1 MPRADGRTPHDL
13 RPLRASVGELD
24 RADGSGRFAFGPV
37 AALAS
42 FTGPIEVRIREER
55 VERATLE
62 VVHRPLE
69 GVAGTP
75 SHALISALDGVFSP
89 LLALSAFPRAL
100 LQLVVQSLTPAYAPH
115 PAPLAEDRG
124 VSWPPAEFAEVS
136 KPAPL
141 GASTFA
147 ARAAAINAATLAAL
161 HAGSVGMRA
170 VPFAVALASVDG
182 ELLLDPSAD
191 EEAAASA
198 RFGFAWAFGT
208 GISSAAGAM
217 ELDGE
222 EDEAELVWA
231 EAEGEFSKDEV
242 SWPYRQKQL
251 THQFDAARN
260 LSRLAAAEVLAFA
273 KEQLDAFF
281 TR

>member
-55 VERATLE
+55 VDAATLE

-69 GVAGTP
+69 GIAGT
-75 SHALISALDGVFSP
+75 SSRALVSTLEGVFAP
-89 LLALSAFPRAL
+89 LLALQAFPRAL
-100 LQLVVQSLTPAYAPH
+100 LQLVVQSLAPGYAPH
-115 PAPLAEDRG
+115 PASLSDGRQ
-124 VSWPPAEFAEVS
+124 VSWPPAEFTEAGAA
-136 KPAPL
+136 APL

-147 ARAAAINAATLAAL
+147 ARAAAVNAATLAAL

-170 VPFAVALASVDG
+170 VPFAVALAAVDG

-191 EEAAASA
+191 EEAAATA

-208 GISSAAGAM
+208 GISSAAGGM
-217 ELDGE
+217 QLDGE
-222 EDEAELVWA
+222 EAEAELVWA
-231 EAEGEFSKDEV
+231 EAEGEFSKDE
-242 SWPYRQKQL
+242 
-251 THQFDAARN
+251 FDAARDF
-260 LSRLAAAEVLAFA
+260 SRAAAAEVLAFA
-273 KEQLDAFF
+273 KEELEAFF
-281 TR
+281 KR